1 MLTSVSSSDA
11 PPLKRPAGLAFFT
24 MPVARAPF
32 GMATL
37 PSTSTGSR
45 TVAEKFCPGVLI
57 LEPTG
62 SSSTTAIT
70 VSAGTTRG
78 RGRGGASLAGLLEL
92 APGSGVDEDEFGSVA
107 AACCWSAFFWHPAN
121 ANSRQSA
128 GRDTV
133 AKRRFIELPPLG
145 SGHIKRY
152 YEHRRSQF

>member
-11 PPLKRPAGLAFFT
+11 PPLKRPAGLASFT

-57 LEPTG
+57 LEPTR
-62 SSSTTAIT
+62 SSNTTEIT
-70 VSAGTTRG
+70 VSAGTTSG

-92 APGSGVDEDEFGSVA
+92 APESGVDVDEFGSVA
-107 AACCWSAFFWHPAN
+107 AACCWSALFWHPAN
-121 ANSRQSA
+121 ANSRQKA
-128 GRDTV
+128 DRDAV
-133 AKRRFIELPPLG
+133 AKRRFMNYLHFWERAYTAILT
-145 SGHIKRY
+145 Y
-152 YEHRRSQF
+152 